1 MRNHQEAN
9 ESFGWR
15 RSSMRGK
22 QLMVGLFSI
31 FAAGATLTTTACS
44 HNYEAGGQLAPENAI
59 MVQVHNQNFLDM
71 DVYVV
76 SEGLATRLGTVT
88 GNSSRSF
95 MIDPSMAV
103 SSFRVVATPI
113 GGMGRA
119 STGAINA
126 SVGETV
132 DFTIGSTMRNST
144 VFIK

>member
-1 MRNHQEAN
+1 
-9 ESFGWR
+9 
-15 RSSMRGK
+15 MRGK
-22 QLMVGLFSI
+22 QLVVGLFSI
-31 FAAGATLTTTACS
+31 FATGAVLSTAACS

-71 DVYVV
+71 DVYAV

-95 MIDPSMAV
+95 VVDPSMATRDF
-103 SSFRVVATPI
+103 SIVATPI

-119 STGAINA
+119 STGMLN
-126 SVGETV
+126 VGVGQTV
-132 DFTIGSTMRNST
+132 DFTIGVSLRNST

>member
-1 MRNHQEAN
+1 
-9 ESFGWR
+9 
-15 RSSMRGK
+15 MRGK
-22 QLMVGLFSI
+22 QLVVGLFSI

-59 MVQVHNQNFLDM
+59 VIAVHNQNFLDM
-71 DVYVV
+71 DVYAV

-95 MIDPSMAV
+95 VVDPSMAV
-103 SSFRVVATPI
+103 SDFRIVATPI

-119 STGAINA
+119 STGTISPSA
-126 SVGETV
+126 GETV
-132 DFTIGSTMRNST
+132 DFTIGSTLRNST